1 MIKNDDRQIWSRLTE
16 HLQPVNEVAQ
26 LAMALAPSAIDAM
39 AKSPLPLPSKFV
51 AKGIKKLV
59 GSDEENPD
67 ADTYD
72 AEGEMPGLIAELDP
86 DEEEEGCPNL
96 ERLIKSDEDNE
107 DEGKETINVND
118 EADTFEEVEA
128 HTYE

>member
-1 MIKNDDRQIWSRLTE
+1 MIKNDDRDIW
-16 HLQPVNEVAQ
+16 
-26 LAMALAPSAIDAM
+26 
-39 AKSPLPLPSKFV
+39 
-51 AKGIKKLV
+51 KLF
-59 GSDEENPD
+59 SERTLDP
-67 ADTYD
+67 YD
-72 AEGEMPGLIAELDP
+72 AEGEEPDPEAELNSKIGF

>member
-1 MIKNDDRQIWSRLTE
+1 MIKNDDRDIWKVLSERTLD
-16 HLQPVNEVAQ
+16 PY
-26 LAMALAPSAIDAM
+26 
-39 AKSPLPLPSKFV
+39 V
-51 AKGIKKLV
+51 AKGEIA
-59 GSDEENPD
+59 G
-67 ADTYD
+67 
-72 AEGEMPGLIAELDP
+72 PGAELDSDIGF

>member
-1 MIKNDDRQIWSRLTE
+1 MIKNDDRDIW
-16 HLQPVNEVAQ
+16 
-26 LAMALAPSAIDAM
+26 
-39 AKSPLPLPSKFV
+39 
-51 AKGIKKLV
+51 KLF
-59 GSDEENPD
+59 SERTLDP
-67 ADTYD
+67 YD
-72 AEGEMPGLIAELDP
+72 AEGEMPGPIAELDP

>member
-1 MIKNDDRQIWSRLTE
+1 MIKNDDRDIWKLFSERTLDPYDVE
-16 HLQPVNEVAQ
+16 GEEPGPA
-26 LAMALAPSAIDAM
+26 
-39 AKSPLPLPSKFV
+39 AKL
-51 AKGIKKLV
+51 
-59 GSDEENPD
+59 NPD
-67 ADTYD
+67 I
-72 AEGEMPGLIAELDP
+72 GF

>member
-1 MIKNDDRQIWSRLTE
+1 MIKNDDRDIWKLFSER
-16 HLQPVNEVAQ
+16 HHPVNEMVQ
-26 LAMALAPSAIDAM
+26 EVSKGISLVNDLAE
-39 AKSPLPLPSKFV
+39 
-51 AKGIKKLV
+51 KGIKKLT

-67 ADTYD
+67 ADTY
-72 AEGEMPGLIAELDP
+72 GPRGLEPLPEAELNTEIGF

-96 ERLIKSDEDNE
+96 ERLIKGEEDA
-107 DEGKETINVND
+107 EGKETINVND